1 MTLDLK
7 VRLSMEKKKTQQFDA
22 YRVGRG
28 LVKCGTKTQAVLPTQ
43 VLLSQLLL
51 SLESDRVR
59 LHPGD
64 GSDVKFECADIP
76 ESLQERP

>member
-1 MTLDLK
+1 MY
-7 VRLSMEKKKTQQFDA
+7 VSVWRKKKQFGA

-28 LVKCGTKTQAVLPTQ
+28 LVKCGTKTQAGLPTQ

-64 GSDVKFECADIP
+64 ESAVKFECADIP